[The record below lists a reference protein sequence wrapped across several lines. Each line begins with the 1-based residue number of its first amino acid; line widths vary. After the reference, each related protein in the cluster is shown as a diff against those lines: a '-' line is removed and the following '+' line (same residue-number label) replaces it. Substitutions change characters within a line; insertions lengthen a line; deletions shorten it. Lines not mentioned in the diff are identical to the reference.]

1 MASTPREG
9 GGATDE
15 DKDRQA
21 KEQIWNKVEVREATC
36 VCVCAWVCGEL
47 VSEWV
52 LVKGSQHMY
61 MLTVYK

>member
-36 VCVCAWVCGEL
+36 VCVREYV
-47 VSEWV
+47 VS
-52 LVKGSQHMY
+52 
-61 MLTVYK
+61 